1 MSSPAPTPTPSPPFK
16 QKLVNQLAQN
26 SHPWIIGIDVV
37 LVILYVVMGKA
48 ASPTAE
54 MLIGRTVLFFV
65 SAVGF
70 TGGLLALVMM
80 ALMPSSDFGKLK
92 ELQVYLIL
100 GIGLSTVATGVVVF
114 QGLGLVSFPSS
125 PH

>member
-1 MSSPAPTPTPSPPFK
+1 MSSHPPPTLK
-16 QKLVNQLAQN
+16 QKIVNQLAQN
-26 SHPWIIGIDVV
+26 SHPWIIGIDIV
-37 LVILYVVMGKA
+37 LVILYFVMGKA
-48 ASPTAE
+48 AATSAE
-54 MLIGRTVLFFV
+54 DFIGRTGLFFV

-70 TGGLLALVMM
+70 TGGLLALIMM

-92 ELQVYLIL
+92 ELQGFLIL

-114 QGLGLVSFPSS
+114 QGLGLVSFPTS